1 MSNIQNQL
9 TYANSLNLTKIS
21 IEENKPILK
30 TEHNYLHIC
39 TFKSPTLSAFI
50 SDKGNHA
57 ISEGVKNGYTLI
69 KKNPNTQ
76 KIEIIYPYNYEAKN
90 NEILQKNCTRGIKSM
105 INNWN
110 NYITSKGLN
119 SFIGTSAAYLE
130 LFLGIFIILGL
141 FTRITAILIAVYM
154 LYAIYIAHYGSPM
167 NTYFYQI
174 CLVILAIIIGIN
186 DNNDYSI
193 DKLIKKS

>member
-1 MSNIQNQL
+1 MSNIQNQENYVNRL
-9 TYANSLNLTKIS
+9 NSTKIS

-90 NEILQKNCTRGIKSM
+90 NEILQKNCRRGIKSM

-110 NYITSKGLN
+110 NYRDDLN
-119 SFIGTSAAYLE
+119 E
-130 LFLGIFIILGL
+130 LLGDISPYYNYKETIQQMIDEDTNL
-141 FTRITAILIAVYM
+141 FEELYNHKSAVY
-154 LYAIYIAHYGSPM
+154 SD
-167 NTYFYQI
+167 
-174 CLVILAIIIGIN
+174 N
-186 DNNDYSI
+186 DSDYYSDND
-193 DKLIKKS
+193 